1 MLTAHGVH
9 SRAFQPQP
17 HPHLHAHLP
26 PAGAQVVEALAAHPQ
41 ISCRGEVLNP
51 IYEVYG
57 DVRSRPWW
65 RVRLHWRAM
74 LLPTLP
80 YAWGAAVRAVGV
92 KLFHVHTKPG
102 AFACGATLAPL
113 LESLEP
119 RPVLFLLYRRCLIS
133 CYLSL
138 SRAFETNVWWS
149 AADSAPVP
157 TATTPSTASV
167 SGLAQYCE
175 QERRLW
181 REVLAELASA
191 GWRKGDLHLF
201 CYEDD
206 VSTADGWVRENALP
220 DLMADGWRPPSEKWG
235 LLVARRGGHVRPWRR
250 SSGPA
255 PTQAGWTERRRASCR
270 GAASPSG
277 SGGSCCCCSWA
288 TISRR
293 RLCGL
298 TCRRWSARRSAD
310 EEGQASALMYVRELA
325 PKMRRGPQRL
335 AESCADVSPCSLV
348 RPPVFARG
356 FCATSNR
363 AHGQPTTSAG
373 RRDGTPGAL
382 RRKEKTA
389 QFLR

>member
-1 MLTAHGVH
+1 MTLTLL
-9 SRAFQPQP
+9 R
-17 HPHLHAHLP
+17 
-26 PAGAQVVEALAAHPQ
+26 PAGGAQVVEALAAHPQ

-80 YAWGAAVRAVGV
+80 WPADVRAVGV

-220 DLMADGWRPPSEKWG
+220 DLMADVMLASKNLESSFREMG
-235 LLVARRGGHVRPWRR
+235 L
-250 SSGPA
+250 
-255 PTQAGWTERRRASCR
+255 AGCAQRRARASMASQLGASADPSWLDR
-270 GAASPSG
+270 AAPSVVQRSGLAERQRRELLLLQLGDDFPQEAVRLDLPEMVGAAFG
-277 SGGSCCCCSWA
+277 
-288 TISRR
+288 
-293 RLCGL
+293 
-298 TCRRWSARRSAD
+298 
-310 EEGQASALMYVRELA
+310 
-325 PKMRRGPQRL
+325 
-335 AESCADVSPCSLV
+335 
-348 RPPVFARG
+348 
-356 FCATSNR
+356 
-363 AHGQPTTSAG
+363 
-373 RRDGTPGAL
+373 
-382 RRKEKTA
+382 
-389 QFLR
+389 

>member
-1 MLTAHGVH
+1 M
-9 SRAFQPQP
+9 
-17 HPHLHAHLP
+17 
-26 PAGAQVVEALAAHPQ
+26 VEALAAHPQ

-80 YAWGAAVRAVGV
+80 WLADVRAVGV

-149 AADSAPVP
+149 AADSAPAPAP

-167 SGLAQYCE
+167 SGLAEYCE

-181 REVLAELASA
+181 REVLAELAAA

-206 VSTADGWVRENALP
+206 VSTADGWVRTHCL
-220 DLMADGWRPPSEKWG
+220 
-235 LLVARRGGHVRPWRR
+235 
-250 SSGPA
+250 
-255 PTQAGWTERRRASCR
+255 
-270 GAASPSG
+270 
-277 SGGSCCCCSWA
+277 
-288 TISRR
+288 I
-293 RLCGL
+293 
-298 TCRRWSARRSAD
+298 
-310 EEGQASALMYVRELA
+310 
-325 PKMRRGPQRL
+325 
-335 AESCADVSPCSLV
+335 
-348 RPPVFARG
+348 
-356 FCATSNR
+356 
-363 AHGQPTTSAG
+363 
-373 RRDGTPGAL
+373 
-382 RRKEKTA
+382 
-389 QFLR
+389 